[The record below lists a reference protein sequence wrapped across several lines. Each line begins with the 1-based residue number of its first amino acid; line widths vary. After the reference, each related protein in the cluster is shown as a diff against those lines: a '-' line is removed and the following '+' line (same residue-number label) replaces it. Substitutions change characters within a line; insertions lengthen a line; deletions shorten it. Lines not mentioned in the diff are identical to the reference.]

1 MRVVALVALAGLVAL
16 VVALLTGSTLLAIL
30 VIALAA
36 LGIVLLLRD
45 WRAERRAPVPALHSP
60 AGDDDRSSED
70 AAAPMS
76 PDMFSPDIS
85 GTQDGPSSDARAD
98 QLEGSEFADRPAPP
112 L

>member
-30 VIALAA
+30 VVALAA

-45 WRAERRAPVPALHSP
+45 WRTERRGPTPALHSP
-60 AGDDDRSSED
+60 ADDDDGSAGS
-70 AAAPMS
+70 AAAPLS

-85 GTQDGPSSDARAD
+85 GAQDGPSSDARAD